1 MAELQLDESEP
12 EDLETRSEEVVPPL
26 PWETHPVTGK
36 HRLEV
41 ISSVPEV
48 VHGSEARDKQE
59 RSLFGDDD
67 DEEIEIDI
75 PDVAKCSRIDSCDLR
90 GTVQSSQIMT
100 TIGSSGFM
108 ADECGTSSEDAEREE
123 DCCEVFTADVAEPV
137 MENAT
142 ILHET
147 KSAFLPEVE
156 DLDRTQ
162 TESPRNLNNASDI
175 LLQEEAGMTAVES
188 DIVRVSITQEVEPP
202 ELDRCHESGVARWGT
217 AARVTDD
224 TSHPVRSS
232 GEVATS
238 VALAELSAAVFNQ
251 NIELNQNILGALPVD
266 ELTKDG
272 SNPCV
277 KNNQEDSKNEDDLN
291 RNFDVKESHHKS
303 RTTDDLPTSVK
314 SKQRHVG
321 HLVLDELTPTNS
333 RRSYRSKRKHLNSS
347 SSGKHGDSRKRGDNR
362 AAGGEEPFESNPS
375 TAERKRQSEVLD
387 CVTEDSSLFIPSSG
401 DWHEV
406 NSEGECRDAIARKS
420 SYLRAVKVSSEY
432 RTGMICV

>member
-48 VHGSEARDKQE
+48 IRGSEARDIRE
-59 RSLFGDDD
+59 RSQFGDDD
-67 DEEIEIDI
+67 GGEIEVDI
-75 PDVAKCSRIDSCDLR
+75 PDVAKCSRIDACDLT
-90 GTVQSSQIMT
+90 GAVHSSQIVT
-100 TIGSSGFM
+100 TIGSLGYM
-108 ADECGTSSEDAEREE
+108 ADECEASSEDAEREE

-162 TESPRNLNNASDI
+162 TESPQNLNNASDV
-175 LLQEEAGMTAVES
+175 LLQEEAEMIAAEA
-188 DIVRVSITQEVEPP
+188 DIVRVSITREVEPP
-202 ELDRCHESGVARWGT
+202 ECDRCHESSVARRV
-217 AARVTDD
+217 AAAEVVDD
-224 TSHPVRSS
+224 TSHPVRS
-232 GEVATS
+232 GEVTSS
-238 VALAELSAAVFNQ
+238 VASTELSAAVSNQ
-251 NIELNQNILGALPVD
+251 NIELNQNILGASLVYEP
-266 ELTKDG
+266 TNDG
-272 SNPCV
+272 SNLCV
-277 KNNQEDSKNEDDLN
+277 KNNKEDSKNEDELN

-303 RTTDDLPTSVK
+303 RTTDDLPPSVK

-362 AAGGEEPFESNPS
+362 TAGGEEPFESNPS
-375 TAERKRQSEVLD
+375 SVERKRQSEVLD
-387 CVTEDSSLFIPSSG
+387 SVTEDSSLFIPSSG

-432 RTGMICV
+432 RTGLMCV